1 MHVYNSSVM
10 YVITY
15 ILSKKAKGIMEEI
28 DIRDFLNYLKK
39 YVIVIISVIVVFI
52 LGVYVYDKGI
62 KTPLYTSYTT
72 IILTTSNDA
81 QNSTAITQNDITLNQ
96 KLVETYSRI
105 IKSKLVL
112 DQVISETGVTYD
124 TDELEENVLVESY
137 ENTEMLKISV
147 TDPDPELASSIANS
161 IAQVFSGEVS
171 KIYQINNISV
181 VDVAEVPEEV
191 SNDTLIRDL
200 LIALFVSAFG
210 TVGIIFIVYY
220 FDDTIKLTDNLED
233 EIGMPVVAKVF
244 KSDIGS
250 KSKHKIELIA
260 QKYPKSVVSESI
272 KTLRTNLQFSS
283 VDDEIKTILIT
294 SSIPGE
300 GKSFISANLAISFA
314 QTDKKVL
321 IVDCDMRKGRQH
333 RIFKV
338 SNSKGLSNL
347 LIDEMT
353 NYKEYINKTSVS
365 GVSLITRGTVPP
377 NPSELL
383 NSKKNSDL
391 MRILRAKYDIIIFD
405 GVPCNGLPDSII
417 MSKLVDKVLV
427 ISSESLT
434 PKSVLENTKKQ
445 LSSVNA
451 PVAGDVLN
459 NVNRKNNTYGK
470 YYGYYGDEK

>member
-1 MHVYNSSVM
+1 
-10 YVITY
+10 
-15 ILSKKAKGIMEEI
+15 MEEI
-28 DIRDFLNYLKK
+28 NIRDFLNYLKK
-39 YVIVIISVIVVFI
+39 YVLVIVAVALVLIIGVFI
-52 LGVYVYDKGI
+52 YDKSI
-62 KTPLYTSYTT
+62 KKPLYTTYTT
-72 IILTTSNDA
+72 IILTKSNEA
-81 QNSTAITQNDITLNQ
+81 QTGTTITQNDILLNQ
-96 KLVETYSRI
+96 KLVETYSKI

-112 DQVISETGVTYD
+112 EQVISETGVTY
-124 TDELEENVLVESY
+124 TAEELSENVNVEAY

-147 TDPDPELASSIANS
+147 TDQDPELAASIANS
-161 IAQVFSGEVS
+161 IAQVFSGEIA

-181 VDVAEVPEEV
+181 VDVAVTPEEV
-191 SNDTLIRDL
+191 SNNTLKRDL
-200 LIALFVSAFG
+200 LIALFISIFG
-210 TVGIIFIVYY
+210 TIGVVFVVYY
-220 FDDTIKLTDNLED
+220 FDDTVKLTDNLEE

-250 KSKHKIELIA
+250 KNNRKVELLA

-283 VDDEIKTILIT
+283 VDEDIKTILIT

-333 RIFKV
+333 RIFKL

-347 LIDEMT
+347 LIDDMT
-353 NYKEYINKTSVS
+353 NYKDYINKTSVP
-365 GVSLITRGTVPP
+365 GVHVITRGTVPP

-383 NSKKNSDL
+383 NSKKNADL
-391 MRILRAKYDIIIFD
+391 LRVLKAKYDVIIYD

-417 MSKLVDKVLV
+417 MSKLVDKVLIV
-427 ISSESLT
+427 SSDSMT
-434 PKSVLENTKKQ
+434 PKSVLESTKKQ
-445 LSSVNA
+445 LESVNA

-459 NVNRKNNTYGK
+459 NVNRKNSTYGK
-470 YYGYYGDEK
+470 YYGYYGDSQ

>member
-1 MHVYNSSVM
+1 
-10 YVITY
+10 
-15 ILSKKAKGIMEEI
+15 MEEI
-28 DIRDFLNYLKK
+28 NIRDFLNYLKK
-39 YVIVIISVIVVFI
+39 YVLVIAAVALALVIGVFI
-52 LGVYVYDKGI
+52 YDKSI
-62 KTPLYTSYTT
+62 KKPLYTTYTT
-72 IILTTSNDA
+72 IILTKSNEA
-81 QNSTAITQNDITLNQ
+81 QTGTTITQNDILLNQ
-96 KLVETYSRI
+96 KLVETYSKI

-112 DQVISETGVTYD
+112 EQVISETGVTY
-124 TDELEENVLVESY
+124 TTEELSENVSVEAY

-147 TDPDPELASSIANS
+147 TDQDPELAASIANS
-161 IAQVFSGEVS
+161 IAQVFSGEIA

-181 VDVAEVPEEV
+181 VDVAVTPEEV
-191 SNDTLIRDL
+191 SNNTLKRDL
-200 LIALFVSAFG
+200 LIALFIGIFG
-210 TVGIIFIVYY
+210 TIGVVFVVYY
-220 FDDTIKLTDNLED
+220 FDDTVKLTDNLEE

-250 KSKHKIELIA
+250 KNNRKIELLA

-283 VDDEIKTILIT
+283 VDEDIKTILIT

-314 QTDKKVL
+314 QTDKRVL

-333 RIFKV
+333 RIFKL

-347 LIDEMT
+347 LIDDMT
-353 NYKEYINKTSVS
+353 NLKDYINKTSVP
-365 GVSLITRGTVPP
+365 GVHVITRGTVPP

-391 MRILRAKYDIIIFD
+391 LRVLKAKYDVIIYD

-417 MSKLVDKVLV
+417 MSKLVDKVLIV
-427 ISSESLT
+427 SSDSMT
-434 PKSVLENTKKQ
+434 PKSVLESTKKQ
-445 LSSVNA
+445 LESVNA

-459 NVNRKNNTYGK
+459 NVNRKNSTYGK
-470 YYGYYGDEK
+470 YYGYYGDSQ

>member
-1 MHVYNSSVM
+1 
-10 YVITY
+10 
-15 ILSKKAKGIMEEI
+15 MEEI
-28 DIRDFLNYLKK
+28 NIRDFLNYLKK
-39 YVIVIISVIVVFI
+39 YVLVIAAVALALVIGVFI
-52 LGVYVYDKGI
+52 YDKSI
-62 KTPLYTSYTT
+62 KKPLYTTYTT
-72 IILTTSNDA
+72 IILTKSNEA
-81 QNSTAITQNDITLNQ
+81 QTGTTITQNDILLNQ
-96 KLVETYSRI
+96 KLVETYSKI

-112 DQVISETGVTYD
+112 EQVISETGVTY
-124 TDELEENVLVESY
+124 TTEELSENVSVEAY

-147 TDPDPELASSIANS
+147 TDQDPELAASIANS
-161 IAQVFSGEVS
+161 IAQVFSGEIA

-181 VDVAEVPEEV
+181 VDVAVTPEEV
-191 SNDTLIRDL
+191 SNNTLKRDL
-200 LIALFVSAFG
+200 LIALFIGIFG
-210 TVGIIFIVYY
+210 TIGVVFVVYY
-220 FDDTIKLTDNLED
+220 FDDTVKLTDDLEE

-250 KSKHKIELIA
+250 KNNRKVELLA

-283 VDDEIKTILIT
+283 VDEDIKTILIT

-314 QTDKKVL
+314 QTDKRVL

-333 RIFKV
+333 RIFKL

-347 LIDEMT
+347 LIDDMT
-353 NYKEYINKTSVS
+353 NLKDYINKTSVP
-365 GVSLITRGTVPP
+365 GVHVITRGTVPP

-391 MRILRAKYDIIIFD
+391 LRVLKAKYDVIIYD

-417 MSKLVDKVLV
+417 MSKLVDKVLIV
-427 ISSESLT
+427 SSDSMT
-434 PKSVLENTKKQ
+434 PKSVLESTKKQ
-445 LSSVNA
+445 LESVNA

-459 NVNRKNNTYGK
+459 NVNRKNSTYGK
-470 YYGYYGDEK
+470 YYGYYGDSQ

>member
-1 MHVYNSSVM
+1 
-10 YVITY
+10 
-15 ILSKKAKGIMEEI
+15 MEEI
-28 DIRDFLNYLKK
+28 NIRDFLNYLKK
-39 YVIVIISVIVVFI
+39 YVLVIVAVALVLVIGVFI
-52 LGVYVYDKGI
+52 YDKSI
-62 KTPLYTSYTT
+62 KKPLYTTYTT
-72 IILTTSNDA
+72 IILTKSNET
-81 QNSTAITQNDITLNQ
+81 QTGTTITQNDILLNQ
-96 KLVETYSRI
+96 KLVETYSKI

-112 DQVISETGVTYD
+112 EQVISETGVTY
-124 TDELEENVLVESY
+124 TAEELSENVNVEAY

-147 TDPDPELASSIANS
+147 TDQDPELAASIANS
-161 IAQVFSGEVS
+161 IAQVFSGEIA

-181 VDVAEVPEEV
+181 VDVAVTPEEV
-191 SNDTLIRDL
+191 SNNTLKRDL
-200 LIALFVSAFG
+200 LIALFISIFG
-210 TVGIIFIVYY
+210 TIGVVFVVYY
-220 FDDTIKLTDNLED
+220 FDDTVKLTDDLEE

-250 KSKHKIELIA
+250 KNNRKVELLA

-283 VDDEIKTILIT
+283 VDEDIKTILIT

-333 RIFKV
+333 RIFKL

-347 LIDEMT
+347 LIDDMT
-353 NYKEYINKTSVS
+353 NLKDYINKTSVP
-365 GVSLITRGTVPP
+365 GVHVITRGTVPP

-383 NSKKNSDL
+383 NSKKNADL
-391 MRILRAKYDIIIFD
+391 LRVLKAKYDVIIYD

-417 MSKLVDKVLV
+417 MSKLVDKVLIV
-427 ISSESLT
+427 SSDSMT
-434 PKSVLENTKKQ
+434 PKSVLESTKKQ
-445 LSSVNA
+445 LESVNA

-459 NVNRKNNTYGK
+459 NVNRKNSTYGK
-470 YYGYYGDEK
+470 YYGYYGDSQ

>member
-1 MHVYNSSVM
+1 
-10 YVITY
+10 
-15 ILSKKAKGIMEEI
+15 MEEI
-28 DIRDFLNYLKK
+28 NIRDFLNYLKK
-39 YVIVIISVIVVFI
+39 YVLVIVAVALVLVIGVFI
-52 LGVYVYDKGI
+52 YDKSI
-62 KTPLYTSYTT
+62 KKPLYTTYTT
-72 IILTTSNDA
+72 IILTKSNET
-81 QNSTAITQNDITLNQ
+81 QTGTTITQNDILLNQ
-96 KLVETYSRI
+96 KLVETYSKI

-112 DQVISETGVTYD
+112 EQVISETGVTY
-124 TDELEENVLVESY
+124 TAEELSENVNVEAY

-147 TDPDPELASSIANS
+147 TDQDPELAASIANS
-161 IAQVFSGEVS
+161 IAQVFSGEIA

-181 VDVAEVPEEV
+181 VDVAVTPEEV
-191 SNDTLIRDL
+191 SNNTLKRDL
-200 LIALFVSAFG
+200 LLALFISIFG
-210 TVGIIFIVYY
+210 TIGVVFVVYY
-220 FDDTIKLTDNLED
+220 FDDTVKLTDNLEE

-250 KSKHKIELIA
+250 KNNRKVELLA

-283 VDDEIKTILIT
+283 VDEDIKTILIT

-333 RIFKV
+333 RIFKL

-347 LIDEMT
+347 LIDDMT
-353 NYKEYINKTSVS
+353 NLKDYINKTSVP
-365 GVSLITRGTVPP
+365 GVHVITRGTVPP

-383 NSKKNSDL
+383 NSKKNADL
-391 MRILRAKYDIIIFD
+391 LRVLKAKYDVIIYD

-417 MSKLVDKVLV
+417 MSKLVDKVLIV
-427 ISSESLT
+427 SSDSMT
-434 PKSVLENTKKQ
+434 PKSVLESTKKQ
-445 LSSVNA
+445 LESVNA

-459 NVNRKNNTYGK
+459 NVNRKNSTYGK
-470 YYGYYGDEK
+470 YYGYYGDSQ